1 MSIASY
7 LARRSLHYGWLVA
20 GLTFL
25 ALLVAAGIRATP
37 SVLIVPLEHEFG
49 WSRATISLAISINLV
64 LYGLIGPFAEAVISK
79 RLSYLVFSAYL
90 QQCLYFVLVNVQTQ
104 EILSFLQPNF
114 ILKEESS
121 ECQQ

>member
-37 SVLIVPLEHEFG
+37 SVLIVPLEQEFG
-49 WSRATISLAISINLV
+49 WSRATISLAISIK
-64 LYGLIGPFAEAVISK
+64 A
-79 RLSYLVFSAYL
+79 
-90 QQCLYFVLVNVQTQ
+90 
-104 EILSFLQPNF
+104 
-114 ILKEESS
+114 
-121 ECQQ
+121 